1 MNIAVISY
9 SFTGNNEA
17 LARSVAK
24 VLSAEYIRIS
34 EAKPR
39 TLGRITFDMIFD
51 RIPLVQPK
59 PEQLGKYDIILFF
72 GPVWMGKVATP
83 LRAYLEYLK
92 KNPQK
97 YGYLSINGGADGP
110 NPKVPG
116 ELRKRTGA
124 DPVVFIEQHIADL
137 ISADHKP
144 ARKDTSAYKLNEG
157 DINQLTGKI
166 VKKVR
171 DMI

>member
-24 VLSAEYIRIS
+24 ALSAEYIRIS

-59 PEQLGKYDIILFF
+59 PEQIGKYDIILFF
-72 GPVWMGKVATP
+72 GPYLDGESGHTAPCLFRVLEEKSAKVWLP
-83 LRAYLEYLK
+83 
-92 KNPQK
+92 
-97 YGYLSINGGADGP
+97 
-110 NPKVPG
+110 
-116 ELRKRTGA
+116 
-124 DPVVFIEQHIADL
+124 F
-137 ISADHKP
+137 
-144 ARKDTSAYKLNEG
+144 
-157 DINQLTGKI
+157 NQWWS
-166 VKKVR
+166 
-171 DMI
+171 

>member
-24 VLSAEYIRIS
+24 ALSAEYIRIS

-59 PEQLGKYDIILFF
+59 PEQIGKYDIILFLDRF
-72 GPVWMGKVATP
+72 GWGKWP
-83 LRAYLEYLK
+83 HR
-92 KNPQK
+92 
-97 YGYLSINGGADGP
+97 S
-110 NPKVPG
+110 VP
-116 ELRKRTGA
+116 
-124 DPVVFIEQHIADL
+124 I
-137 ISADHKP
+137 
-144 ARKDTSAYKLNEG
+144 
-157 DINQLTGKI
+157 
-166 VKKVR
+166 
-171 DMI
+171 